1 MLGGFAKRRRD
12 PSTPTTFGLVATDGP
27 SWVIRLGGER
37 VDAEPADPDG
47 ADAQVTGTSSDLYRW
62 LWNRPSGAEVNGD
75 RAALGWWADNVRVGW
90 G

>member
-1 MLGGFAKRRRD
+1 LWRYSAGSPGTGAG
-12 PSTPTTFGLVATDGP
+12 S
-27 SWVIRLGGER
+27 
-37 VDAEPADPDG
+37 ADTDG

-62 LWNRPSGAEVNGD
+62 LWNRPSGAVVNGD